1 MIRLEN
7 LTKTYET
14 EAGEVHAVRSLD
26 LEIHRG
32 EFVAIM
38 GQSGSGKTTL
48 MNILG
53 CLDRPTSGTYWLED
67 HDVGRLD
74 EDMRARLRGIAFG
87 FVFQSYNL
95 LPRMSA
101 IEQVELPLIYQ
112 RVPNR
117 RRRALEALDRV
128 GLIERRNHQPQQLSG
143 GEQQRVAIARSL
155 VVDPLLVLADEPT
168 GALDTKTGYDVM
180 RLFSELVDERDMT
193 VVIVT
198 HEKDVAAHAS
208 RLLEMRDGSLIDDS
222 PNTAQPPGR
231 APAKRPT
238 PLRASS

>member
-1 MIRLEN
+1 
-7 LTKTYET
+7 
-14 EAGEVHAVRSLD
+14 
-26 LEIHRG
+26 
-32 EFVAIM
+32 
-38 GQSGSGKTTL
+38 
-48 MNILG
+48 
-53 CLDRPTSGTYWLED
+53 
-67 HDVGRLD
+67 VGRLD
-74 EDMRARLRGIAFG
+74 EDVRARLRGAAFG

-168 GALDTKTGYDVM
+168 GALDTTTGYDVM
-180 RLFSELVDERDMT
+180 RLFGELVEERDLT

-198 HEKDVAAHAS
+198 HEQDVAAHAS
-208 RLLEMRDGSLIDDS
+208 RLLQMRDGSMIDDS
-222 PNTAQPPGR
+222 PNSAEPPSK
-231 APAKRPT
+231 APSGEPT
-238 PLRASS
+238 PLRALS